1 MLLCRFIEAQHVA
14 IYTPHC
20 CNLIKSNL
28 YKILKPFITIPENI
42 LNMPTD
48 IEVITFPWISYLM
61 GPSNSAPKAMSFVTV
76 VLMSVTVNDSKEEY
90 PFCTR

>member
-1 MLLCRFIEAQHVA
+1 MQVHRGPTCGHLYTALLQPDQKQFVQDLKTL
-14 IYTPHC
+14 YNKTP
-20 CNLIKSNL
+20 K
-28 YKILKPFITIPENI
+28 KI

-61 GPSNSAPKAMSFVTV
+61 EPSNSAPKAMSFVTV

-90 PFCTR
+90 PFCTG